1 VSIHGVVGGDCAL
14 IECYIGL
21 GGNLGDRS
29 QSLAEAAGRLARDPA
44 VVLGRVSRVYETE
57 PLGPPQP
64 RYLNAVVQVETLLSP
79 RALLRRLLAIEEQM
93 GRMRRE
99 KWGPRAIDLDLL
111 LFGDRVLRAEGLCL
125 PHPHLH
131 ERAFVLVPLAELAPQ
146 AVHPVLRRTVQ
157 ELLQALPSGERKS
170 VRPLGPLRPRLDLA
184 GDDAGEAA
192 AR

>member
-1 VSIHGVVGGDCAL
+1 L

-29 QSLAEAAGRLARDPA
+29 QRLADAAGRLARDPA
-44 VVLGRVSRVYETE
+44 VFLRRASRVYETE

-79 RALLRRLLAIEEQM
+79 RALLRTLIAIEEQM
-93 GRMRRE
+93 GRVRRE
-99 KWGPRAIDLDLL
+99 KWGPRTIDLDLL
-111 LFGDRVLRAEGLCL
+111 LFGDRVLHAEGLCL

-131 ERAFVLVPLAELAPQ
+131 ERAFVPLAELAPQ
-146 AVHPVLRRTVQ
+146 AVHPGRRRTVEQ
-157 ELLQALPSGERKS
+157 LLQALPTGERES
-170 VRPLGPLRPRLDLA
+170 VRPLGPLRPRLDVA
-184 GDDAGEAA
+184 ADDAEEPV